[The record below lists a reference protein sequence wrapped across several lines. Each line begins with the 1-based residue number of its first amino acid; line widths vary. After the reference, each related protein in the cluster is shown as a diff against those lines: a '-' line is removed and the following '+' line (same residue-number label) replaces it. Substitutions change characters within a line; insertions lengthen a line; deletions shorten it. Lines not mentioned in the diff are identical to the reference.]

1 LPEKIVSILVV
12 NFLKMKTMMI
22 FLLGLILGVAFT
34 VAAIFIVVPGK
45 MFIVKESKFGMEQT
59 VSELEKTAGDMKWGV
74 PHKYDLQATLK
85 GKGFEVEP
93 VTVISLCKPD
103 LANVILSS
111 HDEQLVSAMMPCR
124 VAVYESNGKTYV
136 SMLNAKL
143 LSGLLG
149 KTSKSVMKEA
159 SSGSEKIV
167 SAVAL
172 K

>member
-1 LPEKIVSILVV
+1 LRQLFSFQFKIIKIEKMILFFAGLVS
-12 NFLKMKTMMI
+12 
-22 FLLGLILGVAFT
+22 GVALT
-34 VAAIFIVVPGK
+34 ITAIFILVPGR
-45 MFIVKESKFGMEQT
+45 MFIEKESKYAIEQT
-59 VSELEKTAGDMKWGV
+59 VAELEKTAAEMKWGV

-93 VTVISLCKPD
+93 VTVMSLCRPD
-103 LANVILSS
+103 LSNVILSS

-124 VAVYESNGKTYV
+124 VAVYKSNGKTYI

-149 KTSKSVMKEA
+149 KKSKSVITEA
-159 SSGSEKIV
+159 SNGSEAIV

>member
-1 LPEKIVSILVV
+1 
-12 NFLKMKTMMI
+12 MKTMMI
-22 FLLGLILGVAFT
+22 FFIGLVAGVALT
-34 VAAIFIVVPGK
+34 IAAVYIFVPGK

-59 VSELEKTAGDMKWGV
+59 VAELERTAAGMKWGV

-93 VTVISLCKPD
+93 VTVMSLCRPD

-149 KTSKSVMKEA
+149 KKSKSVMTEA
-159 SSGSEKIV
+159 SNGSEAIV
-167 SAVAL
+167 SSVAL
-172 K
+172 N

>member
-1 LPEKIVSILVV
+1 
-12 NFLKMKTMMI
+12 MMI
-22 FLLGLILGVAFT
+22 FLTGLVLGVALT
-34 VAAIFIVVPGK
+34 IAAIFVVVPGK

-93 VTVISLCKPD
+93 VTVMSLCKPD

-111 HDEQLVSAMMPCR
+111 HDEQLVSALMPCR
-124 VAVYESNGKTYV
+124 VAVYENNGKTYV

-143 LSGLLG
+143 FSPLLG
-149 KTSKSVMKEA
+149 KKSKAVMTEA
-159 SSGSEKIV
+159 SNGSETIV
-167 SAVAL
+167 SIVTVN
-172 K
+172 

>member
-1 LPEKIVSILVV
+1 
-12 NFLKMKTMMI
+12 MMI
-22 FLLGLILGVAFT
+22 FLIGLVLGVVLTIASIYVF
-34 VAAIFIVVPGK
+34 VPSK
-45 MFIVKESKFGMEQT
+45 MFIVKESKYGMEQT
-59 VSELEKTAGDMKWGV
+59 VSELEKTAGEMKWGV

-124 VAVYESNGKTYV
+124 VAVYERNGKTYV

-149 KTSKSVMKEA
+149 KKSKSVMTEA
-159 SSGSEKIV
+159 SNGSEKIV
-167 SAVAL
+167 SAVTL